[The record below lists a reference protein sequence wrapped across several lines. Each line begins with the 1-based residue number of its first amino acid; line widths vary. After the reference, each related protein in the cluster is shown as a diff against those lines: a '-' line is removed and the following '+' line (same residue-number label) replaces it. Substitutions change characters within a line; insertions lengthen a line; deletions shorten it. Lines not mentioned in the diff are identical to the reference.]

1 MKNKLKYLFAYF
13 RGFKSK
19 EITTTFAMDY
29 GNIEEWEERFTAQNL
44 QKDIFPINQV
54 VSIVEEIV
62 NDKMDDFYKYN
73 NYEEDSWWYL
83 YMTILPFENKIV
95 FNSSCKYLQEEDYE
109 IDLKTYDLDSSTNE
123 RISKIREENDCDKI
137 QFDCQGSWGD
147 GGISN
152 VELDGKDKMLSIY
165 EDTPYWDIAFECFSR
180 YIGRYWHEERGGKG
194 ELTIWGDDIFG
205 EVTRF
210 ETEYEETEMNYVI
223 TLDDY
228 T

>member
-29 GNIEEWEERFTAQNL
+29 GRIEDWEERFTAQNL

-95 FNSSCKYLQEEDYE
+95 FNSSCKYRQEEDYS
-109 IDLKTYDLDSSTNE
+109 IDLKIYDLDTYE
-123 RISKIREENDCDKI
+123 QILKIREENDCDKI

-147 GGISN
+147 GDISN
-152 VELDGKDKMLSIY
+152 VELDGRDKMLTTND
-165 EDTPYWDIAFECFSR
+165 DTPYWDIAFECFSE
-180 YIGRYWHEERGGKG
+180 YLGKYWHEERGGKG

-205 EVTRF
+205 DVTRF

>member
-62 NDKMDDFYKYN
+62 NDKMYDFDEYNSYK
-73 NYEEDSWWYL
+73 EDTWWYL

-147 GGISN
+147 GDISN